1 MGKSISSRAAPGNG
15 SAVASNSLFAYV
27 RPWQLTLLVAICML
41 TPGCSGC
48 WTSDPNAQAKKAEEE
63 DDLDPEKLLEKKK
76 KKKKDEE
83 KKKDFDYQPTS
94 TLPEDQVSN
103 GVQRNYVRR
112 GHWVGTRQF
121 IVANNFDFSAVFE
134 TRITEPS
141 GEPFDVDQTSYTS
154 VVSRPAKL
162 AKGQVRPLESML
174 LLPRQSIQGRTPQ
187 IHVEI
192 AANYGGSPILQNN
205 TPVSFLEEP
214 EYIMLVLANTPASYL
229 YLSQLDSVS
238 PPGDLDSSQLGDA
251 DFRSFRVLLPN
262 VSKGVAMPGNA
273 LMWTTVSAIVWD
285 NIDPSTLTLDQQ
297 QAMIDWL
304 HFGGQIIINGP
315 TSLGQL
321 KGSFLDPFLP
331 ADDAQT
337 VNLDAERLAK
347 LNQAW
352 TITPSVVNAKSRALN
367 LVKDRPILG
376 CELVKRARG
385 EFLPNTDNLAAET
398 FVGRGRIV
406 VTGFSL
412 SAGAI
417 INWKSFDNFFNAC
430 LLRRP
435 PRDYYRPISFDGGF
449 SESVAIG
456 YPSIVSSHISEEPR
470 GANRIGRFLRDPRM
484 NSTVRFFSRDVG
496 WLPGEEVMQP
506 KRNRT
511 ITGSPLIEL
520 DEDRDKRA
528 VTTGGEFPTGD
539 PWRFGG
545 YVAATNSGVA
555 GWNDFSG
562 ASEAARLSLKQTARI
577 KVPDARFVLNTL
589 SIYLLILVPLN
600 WLIFWGIGRVEW
612 AWVAAPIIALGGA
625 YSVIRMAE
633 LDIGFARSRTEIDV
647 VEMHGG
653 YDRAHV
659 TRYAA
664 LYTSL
669 SSDYDMAFGDESA
682 LVQPMA
688 FSHDYKTEP
697 GMLASEVHFRR
708 DQDLRL
714 SGLNVKSNETSLVHS
729 EQLMSMEGPIELVGD
744 DPASLDLHNGS
755 ILDLRDVVVLRCT
768 GDLNYEAAY
777 IEHLSPGQDTSLQFS
792 ADQLDVL
799 TNYRSPVNATSE
811 QVEASRIDSKRE
823 NGIWP
828 KRWQRSATFGESSE
842 NDRSLRLTRLG
853 KLAARQLT
861 LQPGDIRLIGWSSE
875 PLPGVDISPAAA
887 QQAISTFVLVHL
899 KRAAISAPRPDLRCR
914 VDITNK
920 DEEDEKK
927 DDDLPAVP
935 IDESLLEQES

>member
-1 MGKSISSRAAPGNG
+1 M
-15 SAVASNSLFAYV
+15 
-27 RPWQLTLLVAICML
+27 LLVAMCML

-48 WTSDPNAQAKKAEEE
+48 WTSDPNAQAKKNEE
-63 DDLDPEKLLEKKK
+63 DETDPDKLLEKKK

-83 KKKDFDYQPTS
+83 KKKDFETQATS
-94 TLPEDQVSN
+94 TLPEDQVTN
-103 GVQRNYVRR
+103 NIQRNYVRR
-112 GHWVGTRQF
+112 GHWIGTRQF
-121 IVANNFDFSAVFE
+121 IRANNFDFSAVFE
-134 TRITEPS
+134 TRITDAS
-141 GEPFDVDQTSYTS
+141 GEPFDVDQTNYSS

-162 AKGQVRPLESML
+162 AKGQDRPLESML
-174 LLPRQSIQGRTPQ
+174 LFPRQSVQGRSPQ

-192 AANYGGSPILQNN
+192 AANYGGSPIIQNN
-205 TPVSFLEEP
+205 TPISFLEES
-214 EYIMLVLANTPASYL
+214 EYIMLVLSSTPSSYL
-229 YLSQLDSVS
+229 YLSQLDSVQ
-238 PPGDLDSSQLGDA
+238 PPGDLDSSQLGDS

-262 VSKGVAMPGNA
+262 VSKGVAIPGNA
-273 LMWTTVSAIVWD
+273 LMWTTVSVIVWD
-285 NIDPSTLTLDQQ
+285 NIDPSTLSLDQQ

-331 ADDAQT
+331 AEDAQT
-337 VNLDAERLAK
+337 LNLDAERLAP
-347 LNQAW
+347 LNQGW
-352 TITPSVVNAKSRALN
+352 TIVPTVANTKSRALN

-385 EFLPNTDNLAAET
+385 EFLPNTGDLAAET
-398 FVGRGRIV
+398 YVGRGRVV

-435 PRDYYRPISFDGGF
+435 PRDYYRPTSFDGGY
-449 SESVAIG
+449 SDSVAIG
-456 YPSIVSSHISEEPR
+456 FPTVVSSYVADEPR
-470 GANRIGRFLRDPRM
+470 GTNRVGRFLRDPRM
-484 NSTVRFFSRDVG
+484 NSTLRFFTRDVG
-496 WLPGEEVMQP
+496 WLPGEEVVQP

-511 ITGSPLIEL
+511 TYSAAIAEIDDINER
-520 DEDRDKRA
+520 DRRA
-528 VTTGGEFPTGD
+528 VTTGGEFPQGD

-562 ASEAARLSLKQTARI
+562 ASDAARLALKQTARI
-577 KVPDARFVLNTL
+577 KVPNANFVLNTL
-589 SIYLLILVPLN
+589 AAYLVVLVPLN

-612 AWVAAPIIALGGA
+612 AWVAAPIIAIGGA

-647 VEMHGG
+647 VEMYGG

-669 SSDYDMAFGDESA
+669 SSDYDMSFRDESA

-688 FSHDYKTEP
+688 FNHEYRPQP
-697 GMLASEVHFRR
+697 GTVASEVHFRR

-729 EQLMSMEGPIELVGD
+729 EQLVSMEGPIELIGD
-744 DPASLDLHNGS
+744 DPDSLDLHNGS
-755 ILDLRDVVVLRCT
+755 ILDLRDVIVLRCT
-768 GDLNYEAAY
+768 GELSYEAAY
-777 IEHLSPGQDTSLQFS
+777 IEQLSPGQDASLHFS
-792 ADQLDVL
+792 ADELEVH
-799 TNYRSPVNATSE
+799 TSYRTPVNATAE
-811 QVEASRIDSKRE
+811 QANATRIDPKRE

-828 KRWQRSATFGESSE
+828 KRWQSSATFGESSE
-842 NDRSLRLTRLG
+842 NDRTLRLTRLG
-853 KLAARQLT
+853 RLAARQLT
-861 LQPGDIRLIGWSSE
+861 LQPGDVRLIGWSSE
-875 PLPGVDISPAAA
+875 PLTGVDISPAAA

-899 KRAAISAPRPDLRCR
+899 KQARPGAPRPDLRCR
-914 VDITNK
+914 VDITQK
-920 DEEDEKK
+920 DEEEEKK

-935 IDESLLEQES
+935 IDETLLDQPS